1 MFAVGNSLVA
11 FATAKLSLISHS
23 CKSFCL
29 KNQYIFD
36 MVDFQRFILTKVK
49 GLTKNWHK
57 WDIFRN
63 FVGKFF
69 AMKKLFCAAAMALSL
84 AVASADEPAGHLVIL
99 HTNDTHSRIDPMDNG
114 RGGLLRRKV
123 VIDSVRAAE
132 PEVLL
137 IDAGDAVQG
146 TLYFSLFGGEVE
158 RKLMNALGYDIQIL
172 GNHEF
177 DNGMESLARQWS
189 QLNAEKLSTNYD
201 VRGSKLEGILKPY
214 TVREVGGRKIGFLAI
229 NLDPDGMISAA
240 NSRGV
245 AYLDGIKAANAMAWY
260 LRNIEH
266 CDLVI
271 AISHIGYAVAPGY
284 VDLDLARAS
293 EDIDIIIGGH
303 SHTLVDPANPA
314 GPSSKVANADGDS
327 ILVAQAG
334 ALGAWVGKID
344 IDLADLTTDYS
355 VIAIDGRLDD
365 RIDPSTAAILEPYRH
380 DVDSI
385 LTLKVGYAA
394 TPLVKEDWGLI
405 NFVTDFVGHRGGEL
419 TDRKIDLAL
428 MNRGGIRCDMPKGSV
443 TQGLLMQMLPFDNR
457 VVVIEL
463 SGRDLLEAF
472 DVMASRGGDGVSG
485 NVRAEFDSE
494 TRKCTDVRI
503 DGRPID
509 PDKIYTVA
517 TIDYLALGGD
527 FLRSLKNGKEIAR
540 SNRILY
546 DDFID
551 YFKNGPMK
559 RKKAVAKPGSRMV
572 SKP

>member
-1 MFAVGNSLVA
+1 MIGNQGVIAIGKMRVG
-11 FATAKLSLISHS
+11 
-23 CKSFCL
+23 KS
-29 KNQYIFD
+29 
-36 MVDFQRFILTKVK
+36 
-49 GLTKNWHK
+49 WHK
-57 WDIFRN
+57 WDIFCN
-63 FVGKFF
+63 FVGNFF
-69 AMKKLFCAAAMALSL
+69 AMKKLFCAAAMALSM
-84 AVASADEPAGHLVIL
+84 AVASADEPAGRLVIL

-177 DNGMESLARQWS
+177 DNGIESLARQWG

-201 VRGSKLEGILKPY
+201 VRGTELEGILKPY
-214 TVREVGGRKIGFLAI
+214 TVREVEGRKIGFLAI

-245 AYLDGIKAANAMAWY
+245 VYLDGIKAANAMAWY
-260 LRNIEH
+260 LRNVEH

-271 AISHIGYAVAPGY
+271 ALTHIGYAEAPGY

-303 SHTLVDPANPA
+303 SHTLINPANPD
-314 GPSSKVANADGDS
+314 GPSWKAVNAAGDS
-327 ILVAQAG
+327 ILVVQSG

-344 IDLADLTTDYS
+344 INLSTLGSDYS
-355 VIAIDGRLDD
+355 LIAIDGRLDD
-365 RIDPSTAAILEPYRH
+365 RIDPTTAAILEPYRH
-380 DVDSI
+380 NVDSI
-385 LTLKVGYAA
+385 LGLKVGYAA
-394 TPLVKEDWGLI
+394 TPIVKEDWGLV
-405 NFVTDFVGHRGGEL
+405 NFVTDFVEHRGEQVVG
-419 TDRKIDLAL
+419 RKVDLAL
-428 MNRGGIRCDMPKGSV
+428 MNRGGIRCDMPKGDV

-472 DVMASRGGDGVSG
+472 DVMVTRGGDGVSG
-485 NVRAEFDSE
+485 NVVAEFDPV
-494 TRKCTDVRI
+494 TLKCTDVKI
-503 DGRPID
+503 DGLPVD
-509 PDKIYTVA
+509 PDKIYTIA

-559 RKKAVAKPGSRMV
+559 RKKVVANPGPRMIA
-572 SKP
+572 K